1 MMRSS
6 LRASLAATVFA
17 ASAASAWA
25 AYQSSLIPNLAPRAP
40 AAPSSPAPLTSSRME
55 PVDLE
60 SPIDRTE
67 SAAAVGLPRV
77 ARPGVAPKAPVPRSS
92 SEARE
97 PRIEVTR
104 PRLTRDQRLQGDVI
118 EALARDT
125 SLSGRIGVVS
135 EEAVVTLTGYTLTP
149 GQADRAGRTA
159 RGIEGVRGVFNHIRP
174 RIGGST

>member
-25 AYQSSLIPNLAPRAP
+25 AYQSSLIPNLAPRAR
-40 AAPSSPAPLTSSRME
+40 AAPSSPAPLAASRME

-60 SPIDRTE
+60 SPVDRDE
-67 SAAAVGLPRV
+67 SAAVVGVPRV
-77 ARPGVAPKAPVPRSS
+77 ARPGAPKAPVPRST

-118 EALARDT
+118 EALARNT
-125 SLSGRIGVVS
+125 SFSGRIGVVS
-135 EEAVVTLTGYTLTP
+135 EKAVVTLTGYTLTP

-159 RGIEGVRGVFNHIRP
+159 RGIEGVRGVVNHIRP
-174 RIGGST
+174 RIGGSP